1 MTDLINKK
9 IILVNS
15 IKIKPVLIQHEE
27 KEDGKG
33 SFFVM
38 GDDTPL
44 AEMTYTIANKKLM
57 IIQHTEVNDILR
69 GKSAGHQL
77 LDAAVKYARENSL
90 KIFPLCP
97 FVKALFE
104 KNPVVYQDV
113 WNK

>member
-1 MTDLINKK
+1 VTDLINKK

-15 IKIKPVLIQHEE
+15 KKIAEMHIQHEE

-38 GDDTPL
+38 GDDSPI
-44 AEMTYTIANKKLM
+44 AEMTYTTANKNLM
-57 IIQHTEVNDILR
+57 IIQHTEVDDILK
-69 GKSAGHQL
+69 GKHAGHQL
-77 LDAAVKYARENSL
+77 INAAVSYARQKGL

-97 FVKALFE
+97 FVKAVFT
-104 KNPVVYQDV
+104 KNEELYKDV